1 MYNINI
7 SELIKNIEN
16 KQKEIFQILLDD
28 LEEDGID
35 YLKEYQPEIQS
46 FLNDLES
53 YLMKAQKNGIEI
65 TARDIAVYIIMNNC
79 ISEDFSKET
88 ASVNRAMLEDII
100 LDCFKHSKLIQ
111 DNTDVKEIDLEDGET
126 IFLKTSLSYTID
138 EIRKLLIANI
148 LRDEDSPEWKIL
160 NSYKKTHSEEAF
172 SMSINNFKKDYIN
185 GCNLYYKLI
194 GKPYN
199 IDYTHKEIIKYYH
212 IKRSEFLF

>member
-46 FLNDLES
+46 LLNDLES

-172 SMSINNFKKDYIN
+172 SMSINNFKKR
-185 GCNLYYKLI
+185 LYKWLQFI
-194 GKPYN
+194 
-199 IDYTHKEIIKYYH
+199 
-212 IKRSEFLF
+212 L